1 MLEIKNSLE
10 TCKGIIL
17 STINE
22 IDAEPK
28 KKHFTNLVR
37 CHLQLLFE
45 NFYAQMLSSV
55 NRNH

>member
-1 MLEIKNSLE
+1 MLEIKSSLE

-17 STINE
+17 NTIND
-22 IDAEPK
+22 IDLEPK

-45 NFYAQMLSSV
+45 NFYA
-55 NRNH
+55 